1 MSLRGAINTM
11 CKACIYDPVA
21 GTGTWRQQTQ
31 ACTSIKCAL
40 WPVRPLSV
48 GKGLDE
54 GANEAGNLSSERL
67 QMA

>member
-1 MSLRGAINTM
+1 MSLRAAINAM
-11 CKACIYDPVA
+11 CKGCIYDPIA

-31 ACTSIKCAL
+31 ACTAIKCAL

-48 GKGLDE
+48 GKGLYE
-54 GANEAGNLSSERL
+54 GANDTDILSNERL